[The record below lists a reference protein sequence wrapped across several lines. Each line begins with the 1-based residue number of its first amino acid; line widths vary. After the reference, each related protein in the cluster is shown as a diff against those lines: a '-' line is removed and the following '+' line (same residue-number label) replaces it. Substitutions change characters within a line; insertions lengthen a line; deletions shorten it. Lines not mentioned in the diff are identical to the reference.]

1 MTDLYKAKNNAA
13 FYLHNAGSALEV
25 FSQQITNAD
34 ADQLDIDGWED
45 VEHAAHVVDEA
56 VDMMLKSLR
65 NKIPSI

>member
-34 ADQLDIDGWED
+34 ADQVDWEA
-45 VEHAAHVVDEA
+45 VEDAAHVVDEA

-65 NKIPSI
+65 NKIPNL